1 MFEILFFRRGEELR
15 TETSM
20 VLEAHDDCDTFLS
33 SEDHDA
39 MFSGA
44 YNFYSLR
51 CMYKR
56 LSKLAGS
63 SH

>member
-1 MFEILFFRRGEELR
+1 MFEIPLFRRGEELR

-44 YNFYSLR
+44 
-51 CMYKR
+51 
-56 LSKLAGS
+56 
-63 SH
+63 